1 MNNNSTRIPLVLI
14 IIGTLLIGYI
24 LGVTVKKTNSTNED
38 QYRYQLINANDS
50 NLIFF
55 DQKTGE
61 YWRKFIPINEG
72 PTEWEKEKSPIE
84 K

>member
-1 MNNNSTRIPLVLI
+1 MNNNSSRISLVLI
-14 IIGTLLIGYI
+14 ILGALLIGYF
-24 LGVTVKKTNSTNED
+24 LGVFVKKSNSTKED

-61 YWRKFIPINEG
+61 YWRKFIPNNEG
-72 PTEWEKEKSPIE
+72 PTDWEKEKSPIE